1 MRWASTIS
9 RQASTDLAVRE
20 AIAEARQAFGD
31 LSADLVFCF
40 LSPNHVASA
49 RDVVAQ
55 LGGHFPGAVVLGCS
69 AQSCVGGAVEVEEGP
84 SLSLTLANLP
94 DVSLHA
100 FEVSP
105 TALAAAGADSTGW
118 REIARV
124 DPDARPAFVLLG
136 DPFSGN
142 AEAVIGGLEA
152 GYPGAVQV
160 GGLASGGRNPGES
173 VLLLQDRVLGDGFIG
188 LALTGDVEIDTVV
201 AQGCRP
207 IGQPMF
213 ITRSEQNVIFEVDG
227 RPPMT
232 VLNELAENASEREL
246 RLFQTSLFVGVQ
258 MNPDQV
264 ELGRGDFLVRNVIGG
279 DRDSGAVAVGALV
292 EDTQVVQFQLRD
304 GETAAEDLE
313 LGLSHYADKNAPAS
327 GALLFSCVGRGRGM
341 YGSENHDSA
350 ALQRILGDISVSGF
364 FCNGEIGPVQGRTFL
379 HGYTSA
385 FGIFRPRA

>member
-1 MRWASTIS
+1 MRWQSAIS
-9 RQASTDLAVRE
+9 RRAKTDLAVRE
-20 AIAEARQAFGD
+20 AIAEARQVFGD

-40 LSPNHVASA
+40 FSPHHVAAA
-49 RDVVAQ
+49 RDVAAQ
-55 LGGHFPGAVVLGCS
+55 LGRHFPGAVVLGCS
-69 AQSCVGGAVEVEEGP
+69 AQSCIGGAVEVEEGP

-94 DVSLHA
+94 GVSLQA
-100 FEVSP
+100 FHVSAG
-105 TALAAAGADSTGW
+105 ALAALGADSAGW
-118 REIARV
+118 QEIAGV
-124 DPDARPAFVLLG
+124 GPGARPAFVLLG

-142 AEAVIGGLEA
+142 TEAVIGGLEA
-152 GYPGAVQV
+152 AYPGAVQV
-160 GGLASGGRNPGES
+160 GGLASGGQSPGES
-173 VLLLQDRVLGDGFIG
+173 VLLLRDRVINEGFIG

-213 ITRSEQNVIFEVDG
+213 ITRSAQNVIFEVDG

-232 VLNELAENASEREL
+232 VLDELAENASEREL
-246 RLFQTSLFVGVQ
+246 RLFQTSLFVGLQ
-258 MNPDQV
+258 MNPEQV

-279 DRDSGAVAVGALV
+279 DRETGALV
-292 EDTQVVQFQLRD
+292 VGAVVKDTQVVQFQLRD
-304 GETAAEDLE
+304 GVTAAEDLE
-313 LGLSHYADKNAPAS
+313 IGLSRQADKNVQAS
-327 GALLFSCVGRGRGM
+327 GALLFSCLGRGRGM
-341 YGSENHDSA
+341 YGSENHDTA